1 MLFVSLVTIISI
13 TYSLSVT
20 KVNAKSQELKV
31 SVARQTMTS
40 LENVVRL
47 VVWRP
52 GTSKTYEFYD
62 CGGELNVVP
71 TAKNLLINVT
81 DGVFQETIFNSS
93 VGKVVYELPYSKQT
107 DVGLFLKGDSRTIV
121 NSSGSTM
128 AQLYITAGSERQEI
142 VLGYRPMA
150 SSVSAGLSGGKPVN
164 IVRVYV
170 VNLNSSQSIEL
181 MGTIPL
187 RVACLNVK
195 SATYSHDLSYQP
207 QSLTVK
213 ANLDGEESQV
223 SLPISSNANGTIIKI
238 ELVTCNVRIE
248 RLER

>member
-1 MLFVSLVTIISI
+1 MLFVSLLTIISI
-13 TYSLSVT
+13 TYSLSVA

-40 LENVVRL
+40 LENAIQL
-47 VVWRP
+47 VIWRP

-62 CGGELNVVP
+62 CGGELNVLP
-71 TAKNLLINVT
+71 TANNLLINVT
-81 DGVFQETIFNSS
+81 DGVFQEMIFNSS
-93 VGKVVYELPYSKQT
+93 VGKVVYELPSSKQS
-107 DVGLFLKGDSRTIV
+107 DAGLFLKGDSRAIV

-128 AQLYITAGSERQEI
+128 AQLYMAAGSESQEV
-142 VLGYRPMA
+142 VLRYRPTA
-150 SSVSAGLSGGKPVN
+150 SSISAGLSGGKPLN

-170 VNLNSSQSIEL
+170 VNLNSSQNIEL

-187 RVACLNVK
+187 KVECASVV
-195 SATYSHDLSYQP
+195 STTYSHNLSYQP

-213 ANLDGEESQV
+213 SDLDGEESQV
-223 SLPISSNANGTIIKI
+223 SLPISSNANGTLIRI
-238 ELVTCNVRIE
+238 ELVICNVRIE